1 MDWKS
6 LFFSA
11 EGRIGRQAFWIG
23 WLMLLGA
30 HVVAGWIPV
39 LGQVIG
45 LAAIFAW
52 VCLCTKRLHD
62 MGRSGWWQVLPIV
75 LGPVLIIGSA
85 LWIGMG
91 AILAE
96 ITNGDAGWAALAGV
110 GGLFVS
116 LAIACVSVIAFTLWW
131 GHRRPARR
139 EPLRRTA
146 ADADG
151 GLGLKPKR

>member
-30 HVVAGWIPV
+30 HVVAGWIPL

-45 LAAIFAW
+45 LIAIFAW

-62 MGRSGWWQVLPIV
+62 MGRSGWWQLVPIV

-85 LWIGMG
+85 MSIGIG
-91 AILAE
+91 AILGE
-96 ITNGDAGWAALAGV
+96 ITNTDWAALPGV
-110 GGLFVS
+110 GGLLVS
-116 LAIACVSVIAFTLWW
+116 LAIAVFAVVGFTLWL
-131 GHRRPARR
+131 GIAEGQAGENRYG
-139 EPLRRTA
+139 EPPLTPMVA
-146 ADADG
+146 
-151 GLGLKPKR
+151 

>member
-30 HVVAGWIPV
+30 QVVAGWIPL
-39 LGQVIG
+39 LGQAIG
-45 LAAIFAW
+45 LVAIFAW
-52 VCLCTKRLHD
+52 VCLCAKRLHD
-62 MGRSGWWQVLPIV
+62 MGRSGWWQVLPIL

-85 LWIGMG
+85 ISIGFG

-96 ITNGDAGWAALAGV
+96 VTNGDAGWAALAGV

-116 LAIACVSVIAFTLWW
+116 IAIAFVSVIAFTLWV
-131 GHRRPARR
+131 GITQGQPGENRYGEPPLTPAMV
-139 EPLRRTA
+139 
-146 ADADG
+146 
-151 GLGLKPKR
+151 

>member
-30 HVVAGWIPV
+30 HVVAGWIP
-39 LGQVIG
+39 LIGQVVAIV
-45 LAAIFAW
+45 AIFAW

-62 MGRSGWWQVLPIV
+62 MGRSGWWQLVPII

-85 LWIGMG
+85 MSIGIS
-91 AILAE
+91 AILGE
-96 ITNGDAGWAALAGV
+96 ITNTDTDWAALAGV
-110 GGLFVS
+110 GGLLVS
-116 LAIACVSVIAFTLWW
+116 VAIAFFSAAAFTLWV
-131 GHRRPARR
+131 GVAQGQTGENRYG
-139 EPLRRTA
+139 EPPLT
-146 ADADG
+146 
-151 GLGLKPKR
+151 PVMV

>member
-30 HVVAGWIPV
+30 HVVAGWIP
-39 LGQVIG
+39 LIGQVIA

-52 VCLCTKRLHD
+52 VCLCAKRLHD
-62 MGRSGWWQVLPIV
+62 MGRSGWWQLLPIV
-75 LGPVLIIGSA
+75 LGPVLIVGSA
-85 LWIGMG
+85 LSVGIG
-91 AILAE
+91 ATLAHL
-96 ITNGDAGWAALAGV
+96 TNGDADWAALAGV

-116 LAIACVSVIAFTLWW
+116 LAIAFVAVVGFTLWL
-131 GHRRPARR
+131 GITEGQPGENRYG
-139 EPLRRTA
+139 EPPLTPMVA
-146 ADADG
+146 
-151 GLGLKPKR
+151 